1 MRISSIA
8 PFVSAAALPAFA
20 QGKVRSG
27 MNAFATYTVKHIQ
40 KGLTLLPK
48 IFIAHMI
55 AWFVGCSCSNYSPTK
70 DDEEVLSENNLNKN
84 SPQTKQS
91 CEQ

>member
-20 QGKVRSG
+20 QGEVRSG

-40 KGLTLLPK
+40 TLLPNSASWATELCSSTK
-48 IFIAHMI
+48 I
-55 AWFVGCSCSNYSPTK
+55 
-70 DDEEVLSENNLNKN
+70 EVRNER
-84 SPQTKQS
+84 
-91 CEQ
+91 